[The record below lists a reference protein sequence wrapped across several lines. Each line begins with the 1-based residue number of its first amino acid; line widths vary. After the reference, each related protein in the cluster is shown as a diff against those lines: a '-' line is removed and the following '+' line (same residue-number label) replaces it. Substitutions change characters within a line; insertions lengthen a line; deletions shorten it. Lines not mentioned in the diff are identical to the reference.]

1 MGQGRGA
8 GGLQAA
14 AVILMKFLPHG
25 GVVGVAD
32 GHHGAVLPQ
41 KAFPPE
47 GGMGQGRG
55 AGGLQVAAVIL
66 LKFLPHGGVVGVA
79 DGHHGTVLHQK
90 ALPPEGGNMREV
102 HRKAVVAP

>member
-14 AVILMKFLPHG
+14 AVILLKFLPHG
-25 GVVGVAD
+25 GAVGVAD

-55 AGGLQVAAVIL
+55 AGSL
-66 LKFLPHGGVVGVA
+66 
-79 DGHHGTVLHQK
+79 
-90 ALPPEGGNMREV
+90 
-102 HRKAVVAP
+102 